1 MHPVQQYQR
10 FIPDSEVTMFSN
22 FMFYNQWHIEKDV
35 ISQIKKPSA
44 EKKLAPLCNVMCLKS
59 NYIQKSNR
67 PSFPLILN
75 HMVVDTG

>member
-22 FMFYNQWHIEKDV
+22 FMFYNPWHIEKDV

-59 NYIQKSNR
+59 NYIQKNQ
-67 PSFPLILN
+67 PPLISP
-75 HMVVDTG
+75 HS